1 MGGERVLRVLLV
13 EDDPAARRLLRD
25 HLLGSE
31 LPVQVEEAE
40 DGEEGLALIAGL
52 EPDLVILDLVMP
64 RVSGLGVLL
73 ALQERPPKQRPRI
86 LVVSQVSSVALAD
99 RVLDLGADFFFQKP
113 VRLGELLTA
122 IQALCP
128 CQEVVPCQPLRRGQA
143 DRLLEEMGAPER
155 LQGRRWLAVAA
166 ETMAAAGRPILLKEA
181 YYPAVH
187 LSASTYAAVDKN
199 IRDVI
204 RRIHDA
210 GSPAYYAVMG
220 GVPDRC
226 PSNGVFLRCLAH
238 ELRRRADSAG

>member
-1 MGGERVLRVLLV
+1 MVHYWMHNNMITINGQKMGKS
-13 EDDPAARRLLRD
+13 
-25 HLLGSE
+25 LGNFIT
-31 LPVQVEEAE
+31 LEEFFT
-40 DGEEGLALIAGL
+40 GSNK
-52 EPDLVILDLVMP
+52 ILSQAYTPMTIRFFILQAHYRSTVDF
-64 RVSGLGVLL
+64 SNE
-73 ALQERPPKQRPRI
+73 ALQAAEK
-86 LVVSQVSSVALAD
+86 V
-99 RVLDLGADFFFQKP
+99 
-113 VRLGELLTA
+113 LTA

-128 CQEVVPCQPLRRGQA
+128 CQEEVPCQPLRRGQA

-204 RRIHDA
+204 RRIHDT